1 MSEADDPRNV
11 SGWAGDGDEVAL
23 GLRGAW
29 VDEGARLG
37 AQRCPFSNASGVVT
51 GGAESA

>member
-11 SGWAGDGDEVAL
+11 GGWAGDGDEVAL
-23 GLRGAW
+23 GLIGAC
-29 VDEGARLG
+29 VDEGA